1 MGWSKIGAIEVHT
14 QFNATTHATPV
25 TASLS
30 GLTLAVGDLLVV
42 SVFWGNSDIHASITL
57 TDNAGTPNTYYAHPA
72 PLYDVTDASGA
83 TVLWAPIL
91 NVTSLTTLSLSWTG
105 GTSINFIGW
114 VIEQFRHTAGALTA
128 GNPVSGTPASQDQAV
143 PTTGTDAVSS
153 TTTTPSVNGCLIHG
167 RVALPAGVPTTT
179 SHGTGFTLGT
189 DATATSNQ
197 ETEWL
202 EQATAGAKAATF
214 TLGGTSEH
222 TQTFV
227 VALAPPS
234 GASGSLFRGNVD
246 LDGLGRIGAKRFNP
260 TL

>member
-1 MGWSKIGAIEVHT
+1 MGWSKIGAIEIHS
-14 QFNATTHATPV
+14 QFNGTTHATPV

-42 SVFWGNSDIHASITL
+42 SFFWGNADIHASIGL

-72 PLYDVTDASGA
+72 PLYDATDASGA
-83 TVLWAPIL
+83 TVLWAPVL

-105 GTSINFIGW
+105 GASINFIGW
-114 VIEQFRHTAGALTA
+114 VIEQFRHTAGALMA

-153 TTTTPSVNGCLIHG
+153 TATTPGVNGCLVHG
-167 RVALPAGVPTTT
+167 RVAMPAGVPATT
-179 SHGTGFTLGT
+179 SHGTGYTLGT
-189 DATATSNQ
+189 DDTANTQQ
-197 ETEWL
+197 ETEWQ
-202 EQATAGAKAATF
+202 EQATAAAIAATF

-227 VALAPPS
+227 AAFAPPT
-234 GASGSLFRGNVD
+234 GGGGRLFRGAD
-246 LDGLGRIGAKRFNP
+246 LDGLGGIGTKRFNP
-260 TL
+260 SL